1 MSNPNLDIEFNYNSI
16 NRYYT
21 SKLADAAV
29 EKPPLPKNAF
39 QTIDEL
45 GKHLVTVKDDY
56 QIRFPKGFTW
66 VSDVT
71 ENIWVFREYAFCLLM
86 LQIGQTMSLV
96 RDRNVPDDM
105 NIKENRFTVIGSQM
119 LTSDID
125 ATIQGPHTTVVIAV
139 LEDMFELLTNKY
151 NIPFL
156 KMEVQLYGDFRIL
169 SNLYVNVGRFTDEQR
184 YAMLKYAYIGYF
196 RSLHITKGDFVISP
210 LVRRLGYIYL
220 KKVGGTK
227 SLKHILEEA
236 YTEWTQ
242 SAPNGHLDREQ
253 FYLEYEKVE
262 RESSLLHG
270 FSGKDTVFVQY
281 LANDIFFSLARANVH
296 RDESYVLPSTAVHIV
311 EVEQVHGDKTEPC
324 AIDKKW
330 FADNVCI
337 GTDIFAYIASA
348 IEQCGYLEHYH
359 PALVD
364 CNKKGVKYFGR
375 LVRGLLHAALLDS
388 TFTRVYKKLNDF
400 RKSEG
405 LDCPYNIHMLLDK
418 IQKTLVRRTR
428 KTRKAL
434 KTI

>member
-1 MSNPNLDIEFNYNSI
+1 MSTPNLDIEFNYNSI
-16 NRYYT
+16 NTYYT
-21 SKLADAAV
+21 SKIRV
-29 EKPPLPKNAF
+29 EKPTLPKTVF
-39 QTIDEL
+39 QTMDEL
-45 GKHLVTVKDDY
+45 GEHLVALKEEY
-56 QIRFPKGFTW
+56 HIHFPKNFTW
-66 VSDVT
+66 SSHVT
-71 ENIWVFREYAFCLLM
+71 ETIWVFREYAFCLLM
-86 LQIGQTMSLV
+86 LQIGQTMGLV
-96 RDRNVPDDM
+96 SDRNIPDDM

-125 ATIQGPHTTVVIAV
+125 ATIQGPHSAVIIAA

-169 SNLYVNVGRFTDEQR
+169 SKLYVNVGRFTDEQR
-184 YAMLKYAYIGYF
+184 YEMLKYAYIGYF
-196 RSLHITKGDFVISP
+196 RSLNITHGDYVISP

-220 KKVGGTK
+220 KKLGGTK
-227 SLKHILEEA
+227 SLKSILEEA
-236 YTEWTQ
+236 YNEWTA
-242 SAPNGHLDREQ
+242 SAPRGHLDREQ

-262 RESSLLHG
+262 RESSLIHG
-270 FSGKDTVFVQY
+270 FRSNDSVFVRS

-296 RDESYVLPSTAVHIV
+296 RAESYVLPSTAVHIV
-311 EVEQVHGDKTEPC
+311 EIEQIHGDKTEPC

-337 GTDIFAYIASA
+337 GTDVFAYIASA
-348 IEQCGYLEHYH
+348 IEQCGYLEYYH

-375 LVRGLLHAALLDS
+375 LVRGLLHAGLLNS
-388 TFTRVYKKLNDF
+388 SFIHVYTKLNNF
-400 RKSEG
+400 RKSDG
-405 LDCPYNIHMLLDK
+405 HDCPYNVHIMLDK
-418 IQKTLVRRTR
+418 IQKTLAKRTQ